1 MSSSEDEGCPMVL
14 QGYYRTEITEPPEE
28 GSADAPVIID
38 DDDAAPTAQQKPR
51 PEIPPVSQS
60 RRQRRRMRRSS
71 SGRHHVHDIDNDE
84 HYLQYPCGARAVDA
98 VNITKGDL
106 CRLEDNEFLNDNLAP
121 TRKRKADAIS
131 RDDDKLHPAVK
142 DHDFSNLL
150 NECIREFGWEKE
162 EAEKKFLEY
171 KRFLT
176 LKINVEKDGED
187 VELSPS
193 ADIDT
198 IWHMHLSNNWNY
210 KSLEKSAQRECI
222 RHNPAGAKDL
232 EGRRVRAVATISAY
246 KARFETDLPQDI
258 WKDIIEDAEVPQT
271 RRIQK
276 ESIERGM
283 PIFVKSL
290 TGKPIKIFVEQSDT
304 IDIVKQKI
312 QDKKRIPIDDQRLIF
327 AGRQLFEDDFTIYDY
342 NIQRE
347 STLHLVVRIRGC

>member
-1 MSSSEDEGCPMVL
+1 M
-14 QGYYRTEITEPPEE
+14 
-28 GSADAPVIID
+28 
-38 DDDAAPTAQQKPR
+38 
-51 PEIPPVSQS
+51 
-60 RRQRRRMRRSS
+60 
-71 SGRHHVHDIDNDE
+71 
-84 HYLQYPCGARAVDA
+84 
-98 VNITKGDL
+98 
-106 CRLEDNEFLNDNLAP
+106 AP

-131 RDDDKLHPAVK
+131 RDDEKLHPAVK
-142 DHDFSNLL
+142 DHDFSDLL
-150 NECIREFGWEKE
+150 EECIRDRELGWEKE

-290 TGKPIKIFVEQSDT
+290 TGKTMKIFVEPSDT
-304 IDIVKQKI
+304 IDIVKQQI
-312 QDKKRIPIDDQRLIF
+312 QDKEGIPIDLQLLIF
-327 AGRQLFEDDFTIYDY
+327 AGKQLEDNRTISDY
-342 NIQRE
+342 NIMKE
-347 STLHLVVRIRGC
+347 TTLHHVPRLRGC